1 MTSTCHKIFNF
12 RLNSKRLK
20 EFSVI
25 KLLLRVI
32 LYLFFITSCH
42 FAQGQTKEEQPLG
55 QILEELEKKYDIK
68 FSYETKTISGITIM
82 PLSSELSL
90 EQVLLTLNSTT
101 PLNFKV
107 LSPRFIAITLKDKTV
122 QRLEEVVVTNYLTKG
137 ISKTNNGAIEID
149 AKAFDILPGLIEP
162 DVLQILQNLPG
173 IMSVDERISNINV
186 RGGTNDQNLIL
197 YEGIRMYQSGHF
209 FGLISAFNPYLSD
222 EVRVAKN
229 GTSALYGNGV
239 SSTIAIK
246 NSNTIQSKFN
256 GGLGVNL
263 LSSDGFAKIPLNEKM
278 ELQLSARRSFTDVL
292 ASTTYDAYF
301 DRIFRDSELNASN
314 NVNTVLALDERF
326 LFYDFNTKFLYN
338 IDKTSKLRINLLN
351 IYNNLD
357 YNQIFTNSDNEFQ
370 EVRST
375 LNQVSY
381 GASTSYSKVFKND
394 VFASAQL
401 YYSNYDLD
409 AQNNDITNDQLLTQ
423 ENKVEDYGLRIDV
436 SKTIDNNTEVRGG
449 YQFNEVAVTN
459 FEDVSN
465 PNFTS
470 FIKEIIRTH
479 AFFGETER
487 YSKSRNTYIRL
498 GARISY
504 FEKPKELVIEP
515 RFAFNQ
521 KISNA
526 IRLEIL
532 GELKSQSITQVIDLQ
547 QDFFGIEKRRW
558 QLSNLDDVPL
568 VRSQQISLGV
578 SYNQN
583 NLLVSLEGYYK
594 NVDDITAQSQGFQNQ
609 FQFVNDIGSYTI
621 AGLDFLINKRF
632 NNFSTWLSYTLSNND
647 YKFDNINDGNAFPNT
662 IDLTHVANA
671 SLTYNLDNFKI
682 GLGFNWQ
689 SGRAYTKPSNLQ
701 NNANSVIEYDNPNG
715 SRLPDYFRTDISAI
729 YAFKFAKGVNAEVGA
744 SVWNMFNQTNI
755 INRYYTFDADDEII
769 EIDNRSLKFTPNL
782 SFRVSF

>member
-1 MTSTCHKIFNF
+1 MN
-12 RLNSKRLK
+12 
-20 EFSVI
+20 
-25 KLLLRVI
+25 KLLRRVV

-42 FAQGQTKEEQPLG
+42 LAQSQNKEEQPLAY
-55 QILEELEKKYDIK
+55 ILEQLEKRYDVK
-68 FSYETKTISGITIM
+68 FSYETKTIEGVAVS
-82 PLSSELSL
+82 PLSAELSL
-90 EQVLLTLNSTT
+90 DQALDKLKSITQ
-101 PLNFKV
+101 LNFKV
-107 LSPRFIAITLKDKTV
+107 LSSRFIAISAKHKTI
-122 QRLEEVVVTNYLTKG
+122 QYLEEVVVTNYLTKG
-137 ISKTNNGAIEID
+137 ISKTNNGAIAVD

-162 DVLQILQNLPG
+162 DVLQIVQNLPG
-173 IMSVDERISNINV
+173 IISVDERISNINV

-222 EVRVAKN
+222 EIRVAKN
-229 GTSALYGNGV
+229 GTSALFGNGV
-239 SSTIAIK
+239 SSTISIK
-246 NSNTIQSKFN
+246 NSNIVDNKFN
-256 GGLGVNL
+256 GGLGANL
-263 LSSDGFAKIPLNEKM
+263 LSVDGFAKIPLNKKM
-278 ELQLSARRSFTDVL
+278 ELQVSARRSFTDVL

-314 NVNTVLALDERF
+314 NINTVLALDERF
-326 LFYDFNTKFLYN
+326 LFYDLNTKFLYD
-338 IDKTSKLRINLLN
+338 IDETSKLRINLLN

-357 YNQIFTNSDNEFQ
+357 YNQIFTNSNNEFQ

-381 GASTSYSKVFKND
+381 GFSTSYSKVIND
-394 VFASAQL
+394 DISASAQL

-423 ENKVEDYGLRIDV
+423 ENKVEDYGLRIDISQNV
-436 SKTIDNNTEVRGG
+436 DNNTEIRGG

-465 PNFTS
+465 PDFTS
-470 FIKEIIRTH
+470 LVKEIIRTH

-504 FEKPKELVIEP
+504 FEKLKELVIEP

-521 KISNA
+521 KISDD

-568 VRSQQISLGV
+568 IRSQQISLGV

-609 FQFVNDIGSYTI
+609 FQFANDIGSYTI
-621 AGLDFLINKRF
+621 TGLDFLVNKRF

-662 IDLTHVANA
+662 VDLTHVANA

-682 GLGFNWQ
+682 GIGFNWH
-689 SGRAYTKPSNLQ
+689 SGRAYSKPSDVQ
-701 NNANSVIEYDNPNG
+701 NNANSVIEYSNPNG
-715 SRLPDYFRTDISAI
+715 SRLPDYFRSDISAI
-729 YAFKFAKGVNAEVGA
+729 YKFELMKGVKTEIGA

-755 INRYYTFDADDEII
+755 INRYYTFDADDAII

-782 SFRVSF
+782 SFRANF

>member
-1 MTSTCHKIFNF
+1 MN
-12 RLNSKRLK
+12 
-20 EFSVI
+20 
-25 KLLLRVI
+25 KLLRRVV

-42 FAQGQTKEEQPLG
+42 LAQSQNKEEQPLAY
-55 QILEELEKKYDIK
+55 ILEQLEKRYDVK
-68 FSYETKTISGITIM
+68 FSYETKTIEGVVVS
-82 PLSSELSL
+82 PLSAELSL
-90 EQVLLTLNSTT
+90 DEALDKLKSITQ
-101 PLNFKV
+101 LNFKV
-107 LSPRFIAITLKDKTV
+107 LSSRFIAISAKHKTI
-122 QRLEEVVVTNYLTKG
+122 QYLEEVVVTNYLTKG
-137 ISKTNNGAIEID
+137 ISKTNNGAIAVD

-162 DVLQILQNLPG
+162 DVLQIVQNLPG
-173 IMSVDERISNINV
+173 IISVDERISNINV

-222 EVRVAKN
+222 EIRVAKN
-229 GTSALYGNGV
+229 GTSALFGNGV
-239 SSTIAIK
+239 SSNISIK
-246 NSNTIQSKFN
+246 NSNIVDNKFN
-256 GGLGVNL
+256 GGLGANL
-263 LSSDGFAKIPLNEKM
+263 LSVDGFAKIPLNKKM
-278 ELQLSARRSFTDVL
+278 ELQVSARRSFTDVL

-314 NVNTVLALDERF
+314 NINTVLALDERF
-326 LFYDFNTKFLYN
+326 LFYDLNTKFLYD
-338 IDKTSKLRINLLN
+338 IDETSKLRINLLN

-357 YNQIFTNSDNEFQ
+357 YNQIFTNSNNEFQ

-375 LNQVSY
+375 LNQLSY
-381 GASTSYSKVFKND
+381 GFSTSYSKEFND
-394 VFASAQL
+394 DISASAQL

-423 ENKVEDYGLRIDV
+423 ENKVEDYGLRIDISQNV
-436 SKTIDNNTEVRGG
+436 DNNTEIRGG

-465 PNFTS
+465 PDFTS
-470 FIKEIIRTH
+470 LVKEIIRTH

-504 FEKPKELVIEP
+504 FEKLKELVIEP

-521 KISNA
+521 KISDD
-526 IRLEIL
+526 IRVEIL

-568 VRSQQISLGV
+568 IRSQQISLGV

-609 FQFVNDIGSYTI
+609 FQFANDIGSYTI
-621 AGLDFLINKRF
+621 TGLDFLVNKRF

-662 IDLTHVANA
+662 VDLTHVANA

-682 GLGFNWQ
+682 GIGFNWH
-689 SGRAYTKPSNLQ
+689 SGRAYSKPSDVQ
-701 NNANSVIEYDNPNG
+701 NNANSVIEYSNPNG
-715 SRLPDYFRTDISAI
+715 SRLPDYFRADISAI
-729 YAFKFAKGVNAEVGA
+729 YKFELMKGVKTEIGA

-755 INRYYTFDADDEII
+755 INRYYTFDADDAII

-782 SFRVSF
+782 SFRVNF